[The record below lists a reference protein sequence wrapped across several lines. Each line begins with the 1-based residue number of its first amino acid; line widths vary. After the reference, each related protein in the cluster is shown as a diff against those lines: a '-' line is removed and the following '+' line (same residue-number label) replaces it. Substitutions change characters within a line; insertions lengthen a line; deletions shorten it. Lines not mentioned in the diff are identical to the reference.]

1 MTDGRV
7 SGADTRDRAAWMAF
21 DGFYADEY
29 EPTLRV
35 TYALCGSWPL
45 AEEVTQEAFIRAY
58 RRWHELTGMEVPGA
72 WVRRVACNLAASRFR
87 RLAAETRATARLV
100 LRRVPQAAMGT
111 TGDGDERFWELV
123 RGLPARQAQAVAL
136 YYADDL
142 AVREVAQ
149 VMGVAEGTVK
159 AHLHAARQSLAE
171 QLEDAEDEGTR

>member
-1 MTDGRV
+1 MTEGTV
-7 SGADTRDRAAWMAF
+7 SVGVGRDRNAEASF
-21 DGFYADEY
+21 DDFYADEY

-35 TYALCGSWPL
+35 TYALCGSWPV

-58 RRWHELTGMEVPGA
+58 RRWHDLTRMDFPGA
-72 WVRRVACNLAASRFR
+72 WVRRVACNLAVSRLR

-100 LRRVPQAAMGT
+100 LRRVPRAAMGAT
-111 TGDGDERFWELV
+111 DDGDERFWELV

-142 AVREVAQ
+142 AVREIAQ
-149 VMGVAEGTVK
+149 VMDVAEGTVK

-171 QLEDAEDEGTR
+171 QLEHTEEGRR